1 MKKILTFAMATA
13 FFVSLSA
20 PTFASGP
27 MKKDPPKKQTV
38 QTTVTT
44 KKETIRKKSGQP
56 TKKEVKETKTGGA
69 APIKKWKHKK
79 H

>member
-1 MKKILTFAMATA
+1 MKKFLTLAMSIA
-13 FFVSLSA
+13 FLAGLST
-20 PTFASGP
+20 PTFAAGP
-27 MKKDPPKKQTV
+27 MRKDPPKKQTV

-69 APIKKWKHKK
+69 APIKKQKHKK
-79 H
+79 Y